1 MPYLT
6 APTDT
11 LIAPA
16 GESRSCQPART
27 AQENKKGHATT
38 QVARSTSRS
47 NPRFHLGRHAP
58 KAVAQHGF
66 LVQPFTQHCH
76 VIHTEGDHAV
86 IGVSPGNS
94 YFSRERIRDLGAWGL
109 AHFDRVD
116 FVYTDVHVAE
126 SYEALGDSPV
136 EARRKAVKNIR
147 GVRAKIVAAV
157 SELDPTGTRLSARPM
172 SEFQSND
179 AYRRLHTDLLARV
192 NYDEDF
198 RAVCQALVRR
208 FLSTKLAAGQEPT
221 AAQERVCLDY
231 VCTEAPLFLD
241 TPAILGVPS
250 SLNCYHQS
258 LPMAEMLYA
267 RGSGLRASR
276 NQGHAIVTPVRSPIE

>member
-1 MPYLT
+1 M
-6 APTDT
+6 
-11 LIAPA
+11 
-16 GESRSCQPART
+16 
-27 AQENKKGHATT
+27 
-38 QVARSTSRS
+38 
-47 NPRFHLGRHAP
+47 
-58 KAVAQHGF
+58 
-66 LVQPFTQHCH
+66 VQPFTQHCH

-94 YFSRERIRDLGAWGL
+94 YFSRDRIRDLAVWGL
-109 AHFDRVD
+109 TNFDRVD

-126 SYEALGDSPV
+126 SHEALGDSPI

-157 SELDPTGTRLSARPM
+157 SELDPTGTRLHARPM

-179 AYRRLHTDLLARV
+179 AYRQLHADLLARL
-192 NYDEDF
+192 NHDEDF
-198 RAVCQALVRR
+198 RAVCRYLVRR
-208 FLSTKLAAGQEPT
+208 FLSTKLAAGQEPK
-221 AAQERVCLDY
+221 AAQEQVCLDY
-231 VCTEAPLFLD
+231 ICTEAPLFLD
-241 TPAILGVPS
+241 TPAVLGVPS

-276 NQGHAIVTPVRSPIE
+276 NQGHAIVTPDGSPTE